1 MIYRSKNRE
10 LLRKKPTEHSKP
22 AETGELG
29 FGSKATTARLVRQ
42 DGSFNVRRVGDNHNR
57 FNNTFHKLISMSWK
71 KFFAIIVLTF
81 IVTNV
86 IFAIIYYLIGVEYL
100 HGMIAHSFFDEITES
115 FFFSTQ
121 TLTTL
126 GYGRISPVGTVTSFV
141 AAIESMLGLLSFAMA
156 TGLLYGRFSHPEA
169 AIIYSENAIIA
180 PYRGGRGLM
189 FRIANGRKNELIE
202 LEATVVLSRNE
213 MVKGNPTRKFY
224 ALALEIGRVNFLASS
239 WTLVHPII
247 DGSPIIGLSIEEIES
262 AETEIMVQLKAY
274 DETYSQTV
282 FSRSSYIHEEIIFG
296 AKFVPATT
304 TDEEGTTIL
313 DLEKISEYEFVELP

>member
-10 LLRKKPTEHSKP
+10 LLRKKKPEHKQP

-29 FGSKATTARLVRQ
+29 FGSKATTSRLVRQ
-42 DGSFNVRRVGDNHNR
+42 DGSFNVMRIGDNHNR
-57 FNNTFHKLISMSWK
+57 FNNTFHKLISMSWL
-71 KFFAIIVLTF
+71 KFFGIIVLIF
-81 IVTNV
+81 FATN
-86 IFAIIYYLIGVEYL
+86 ITFAIIYYLIGVEYL
-100 HGMIAHSFFDEITES
+100 YGVIGHTFFDRFTES

-126 GYGRISPVGTVTSFV
+126 GYGRISPVGVTTSFI
-141 AAIESMLGLLSFAMA
+141 AAIESMLGLLAFAMA

-169 AIIYSENAIIA
+169 AIIYSETALIA

-202 LEATVVLSRNE
+202 IEATVVLSRNE
-213 MVKGNPTRKFY
+213 VVNGNLTRKFY
-224 ALALEIGRVNFLASS
+224 GLALEINRINFLASS

-247 DGSPIIGLSIEEIES
+247 DGSPIFGISIEEIEK

-282 FSRSSYIHEEIIFG
+282 YSRSSYIHGEIIFG
-296 AKFVPATT
+296 AKFIPATI
-304 TDEEGTTIL
+304 TDDEGTTIL
-313 DLEKISEYEFVELP
+313 DLEKISEYEMVTL